1 MKTKVWKSDIND
13 VNQEER
19 KDEDLEDTFKNK
31 DEENKEYYRR
41 QEVFLDR
48 AQEVGNLGKIRET
61 IIPAC

>member
-1 MKTKVWKSDIND
+1 MKTKVWKSDS
-13 VNQEER
+13 
-19 KDEDLEDTFKNK
+19 KNK

-48 AQEVGNLGKIRET
+48 AQEVENLGKIRET